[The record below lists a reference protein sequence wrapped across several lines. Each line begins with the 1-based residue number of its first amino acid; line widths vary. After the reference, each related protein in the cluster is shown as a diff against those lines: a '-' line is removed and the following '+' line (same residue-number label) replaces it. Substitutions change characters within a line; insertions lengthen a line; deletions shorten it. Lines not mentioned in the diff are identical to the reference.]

1 MYMFSSVQFSRS
13 VVSDSAYL
21 CLFIYISTYI
31 YIYIYVCVCVFVCH
45 LTDFS
50 HPPYEGGLYFPYTG
64 EKIETK
70 FKQFVE
76 GNRDYE
82 TCLARHSVK

>member
-1 MYMFSSVQFSRS
+1 M
-13 VVSDSAYL
+13 
-21 CLFIYISTYI
+21 
-31 YIYIYVCVCVFVCH
+31 CVCVFVCH